1 MSIQVKAPNLL
12 PNGSGSWKDVKPV
25 RRDRGVNSLHLRM
38 CPCEDV
44 MVSSEGVL
52 HALGL
57 FWRYEGTDVCEVSTF
72 LRNLD
77 YL

>member
-1 MSIQVKAPNLL
+1 MKVSDLL
-12 PNGSGSWKDVKPV
+12 LDGSGSWKDVKPV
-25 RRDRGVNSLHLRM
+25 RRNRGVNSLHIRM
-38 CPCEDV
+38 CPYEDV

-57 FWRYEGTDVCEVSTF
+57 FWRHEGTDVCEVSTF

-77 YL
+77 CL